1 VAEGVSFTAI
11 SVRRLGVKAIHP
23 PEEDSMMNP
32 KTMIALGRTV
42 ERDLRPERR
51 LILRPTL
58 RRNGKGLA

>member
-1 VAEGVSFTAI
+1 
-11 SVRRLGVKAIHP
+11 
-23 PEEDSMMNP
+23 MMNP